1 MLIFSDEG
9 WKFGDG
15 AAIGLYGGDIAVF
28 RKDDQA
34 SAWSKHGWCLRAERD
49 FLAPSQRDKPV
60 MFSPKLVLSG
70 LYFGYTSAVKAWLTV
85 SLDMFGVSLV

>member
-1 MLIFSDEG
+1 MRVGSLEM
-9 WKFGDG
+9 
-15 AAIGLYGGDIAVF
+15 GLPLACTVVTLLFF